1 MVKKKILAGILS
13 TVMVL
18 TSVTPVFAAETCSHE
33 STDYTNYTK
42 EPTCTEDGRGDL
54 VCMDCNKIL
63 EKNVAVP
70 ALGHSFAFAKI
81 IKTPTQTETGVEPGV
96 LTETCDRCGAAE
108 DVNLTKLPS
117 ECDHDNTG
125 SFNYIEETCT
135 TDGHENDEICLDC
148 GTYLEKGETIKAQGH
163 VWDDD
168 PSEETEATCTTDG
181 KKVYSCWNC
190 DEKKVET
197 IPATGHS
204 YGEFNTTKEA
214 TCEQDG
220 EKESVCS
227 NCGDVKKETI
237 KATGHQWND
246 GEITTQPTTTST
258 GVKTFTCNVCGNTR
272 TEEIAKLPEESN
284 PDQPVTPSNPEKPST
299 PDDTKKDDGKTDNT
313 KPAVPKKDNT
323 TVVTPVKPVVNTV
336 KVGTKFVV
344 AGHTYKVTKT
354 GKEVSFIQA
363 KKNAKRV
370 VIPATVK
377 SKGVTYKVTSVA
389 AKAVKNNK
397 KVKSVVIGANVKR
410 ISNNAFYKC
419 HALKTVTI
427 KTAKLTKKTAGKKA
441 FTKVSK
447 KMVIKAPKKMKKSYA
462 RIFRG
467 LTVK

>member
-1 MVKKKILAGILS
+1 M
-13 TVMVL
+13 
-18 TSVTPVFAAETCSHE
+18 
-33 STDYTNYTK
+33 
-42 EPTCTEDGRGDL
+42 
-54 VCMDCNKIL
+54 L
-63 EKNVAVP
+63 E
-70 ALGHSFAFAKI
+70 LW
-81 IKTPTQTETGVEPGV
+81 
-96 LTETCDRCGAAE
+96 R
-108 DVNLTKLPS
+108 
-117 ECDHDNTG
+117 
-125 SFNYIEETCT
+125 
-135 TDGHENDEICLDC
+135 
-148 GTYLEKGETIKAQGH
+148 
-163 VWDDD
+163 
-168 PSEETEATCTTDG
+168 
-181 KKVYSCWNC
+181 
-190 DEKKVET
+190 KKVET

-227 NCGDVKKETI
+227 KCGDVKKETI

-397 KVKSVVIGANVKR
+397 KWN
-410 ISNNAFYKC
+410 
-419 HALKTVTI
+419 L
-427 KTAKLTKKTAGKKA
+427 
-441 FTKVSK
+441 
-447 KMVIKAPKKMKKSYA
+447 
-462 RIFRG
+462 
-467 LTVK
+467 